1 MTQDKCSNGTAGS
14 QGGHERRTALAGV
27 LPILP
32 TIFTDSGAIDEAGT
46 RRVLEYVVDSGAS
59 GIVFPGLASEYDML
73 SMDERLHM
81 TAQVGRWVD
90 GRIDFVV
97 GASAPG
103 TADAAAYALA
113 GARAGAAAAMILT
126 PRAMADDLAAM
137 AAFFRDIHAEAGIDI
152 MLQNAPA
159 PMGIGLALDKVAALA
174 RDVAGIRYVKEEAP
188 PSGQRITELS
198 ALAGGALDAVFGGA
212 GARYV
217 IDELTRGA
225 RGTMPAC
232 EITELHVA
240 MHGCFAAGDTARAR
254 ELFERTLPLLNMQA
268 IFRWRLTKAVLQ
280 RRGLIDS
287 AYTRAGGAQLDRYD
301 RIELNALLDRLADL
315 LPLAPE
321 KA

>member
-1 MTQDKCSNGTAGS
+1 MKQETSSKQP
-14 QGGHERRTALAGV
+14 ALAGV

-46 RRVLEYVVDSGAS
+46 RRVLEYVVGAGAS
-59 GIVFPGLASEYDML
+59 GIVFPGLASEYDTL
-73 SMDERLHM
+73 TMDERLHM
-81 TAQVGRWVD
+81 TAQVGHWVD

-97 GASAPG
+97 GASAQ
-103 TADAAAYALA
+103 TTDDAAAYALA

-126 PRAMADDLAAM
+126 PHSMAGDLASM
-137 AAFFRDIHAEAGIDI
+137 AAFFRDIHASAGIAV

-159 PMGIGLALDKVAALA
+159 PMGIGLALDKVAMLA
-174 RDVAGIRYVKEEAP
+174 REVDGIRYVKEEAP

-198 ALAGGALDAVFGGA
+198 ALAGDSLDAVFGGA

-240 MHGCFAAGDTARAR
+240 MYDHFIAGKTAQAR
-254 ELFERTLPLLNMQA
+254 TLFERTLPLLNMQA

-287 AYTRAGGAQLDRYD
+287 AHVRAAGAKLDRFD
-301 RIELNALLDRLADL
+301 RIELAALLDRLSDL
-315 LPLAPE
+315 LPLAPAE
-321 KA
+321 IE